1 MPRDLMIYSN
11 RPSAAALPFN
21 IGDDVGDTALAAV
34 IWHVPL
40 GAEAFGGLLLTF

>member
-11 RPSAAALPFN
+11 RPSAADLPFD
-21 IGDDVGDTALAAV
+21 IGDGVDETTPGAV

-40 GAEAFGGLLLTF
+40 GAEESGGLHLPF